1 MEINKIYNEDCLVGM
16 QRIPDGQI
24 DAVICDLPYGS
35 TSCAWDS
42 VIPFEPLWEQ
52 YHRVCKPDA
61 AIVLFGSEPF
71 STRLRMSNLKEFR
84 YDWIWHKSSSGGF
97 AMANRRPMKFHET
110 ISVFYREQPTYNPQY
125 IPYAESTQKRFKD
138 GDKVN
143 SSVWQKEG
151 KQNRIQGMHHVAEE
165 SPLRI
170 KRGKH
175 PESIL
180 EFRSVPNT
188 KRVHPTQK
196 PVDLLRYLVRTYTN
210 EGDTVLDNCIGSGM
224 TALACIRENRNFI
237 GFEVDQEC
245 YAKACEIIGH
255 ELEQPKLF

>member
-1 MEINKIYNEDCLVGM
+1 M

-61 AIVLFGSEPF
+61 AIVLFGS
-71 STRLRMSNLKEFR
+71 
-84 YDWIWHKSSSGGF
+84 
-97 AMANRRPMKFHET
+97 
-110 ISVFYREQPTYNPQY
+110 
-125 IPYAESTQKRFKD
+125 
-138 GDKVN
+138 
-143 SSVWQKEG
+143 
-151 KQNRIQGMHHVAEE
+151 
-165 SPLRI
+165 
-170 KRGKH
+170 
-175 PESIL
+175 
-180 EFRSVPNT
+180 
-188 KRVHPTQK
+188 
-196 PVDLLRYLVRTYTN
+196 
-210 EGDTVLDNCIGSGM
+210 GM

-255 ELEQPKLF
+255 ELEQPKLL

>member
-1 MEINKIYNEDCLVGM
+1 MELNKIYNEECLAGM
-16 QRIPDGQI
+16 RRIPDSSI
-24 DAVICDLPYGS
+24 DSVICDLPYGS

-138 GDKVN
+138 GVVCLTIDLVMPNLDPVFADAIDLSMQMPEEIKAEVREMFKDKHKVSFN
-143 SSVWQKEG
+143 DAITEKLFVF
-151 KQNRIQGMHHVAEE
+151 A
-165 SPLRI
+165 
-170 KRGKH
+170 
-175 PESIL
+175 
-180 EFRSVPNT
+180 
-188 KRVHPTQK
+188 
-196 PVDLLRYLVRTYTN
+196 
-210 EGDTVLDNCIGSGM
+210 
-224 TALACIRENRNFI
+224 RENS
-237 GFEVDQEC
+237 VV
-245 YAKACEIIGH
+245 
-255 ELEQPKLF
+255 